1 MFPVISNFIKNY
13 RNFKI
18 ISMEDLFRSYL
29 CILIVKSLE
38 ELSDSLKLMKTY
50 EKKDNSMII
59 NTILNKKYFF
69 IASDKFKNSDVF
81 NFGLVLMI
89 HGKSLLI
96 PIGFL
101 DLYLKKKKYPEEELF
116 LCILKE
122 KFSEFCKAIDS
133 YLYIFIL
140 TVIFVHYLYPETQY
154 FTLKDFKTT
163 IEIQEVQIY
172 NQEIED
178 LFKKYKFYK
187 KFNFVNSNFI
197 NLQIIYHLLS
207 EIETPKS

>member
-187 KFNFVNSNFI
+187 KFNFI